1 MINCFFTFFKCC
13 KDKRKTNEEEDIN
26 IVNSDT
32 EIRKILT
39 DYNIEDCNFKTFEEE
54 RLIQNEI
61 KDQKKDNNTIITI
74 ENGDKRAVDIDSNKI
89 KNEGIEI
96 FKSLD
101 GQNLLINNISK
112 EESKSAINNSS
123 LNIINIRDNILL
135 NFIEND
141 PDKILVTNNYI
152 RDDERDHI
160 IFVILKF

>member
-89 KNEGIEI
+89 KNEG
-96 FKSLD
+96 
-101 GQNLLINNISK
+101 NI
-112 EESKSAINNSS
+112 
-123 LNIINIRDNILL
+123 
-135 NFIEND
+135 
-141 PDKILVTNNYI
+141 
-152 RDDERDHI
+152 
-160 IFVILKF
+160 